1 MLCHIL
7 AYEHCVGYRNSIRTC
22 DVNGKCI
29 EQHGFNRQLWDNLGA
44 KPLAVKGARPISL
57 KTKAR
62 IRSDSKSIEQQGFIC
77 EFLGKLGC

>member
-1 MLCHIL
+1 MAIGIALEHVMLI
-7 AYEHCVGYRNSIRTC
+7 
-22 DVNGKCI
+22 VNAI